1 MFVDVGEIEDFPEGK
16 PKIVQLAGREVGV
29 TRWRGEV
36 FALRNI
42 CPHQY
47 GPVCGGYAMPMVVGD
62 VNGVLEVDDDRLVMV
77 CPWHGWEFDARTG
90 AAAWG
95 KSHYKLKTYPAKI
108 EDGRVLVDAGG
119 RAASAKDAET
129 PAGAPAG
136 TT

>member
-95 KSHYKLKTYPAKI
+95 KSHYKLKTYP
-108 EDGRVLVDAGG
+108 
-119 RAASAKDAET
+119 
-129 PAGAPAG
+129 
-136 TT
+136 